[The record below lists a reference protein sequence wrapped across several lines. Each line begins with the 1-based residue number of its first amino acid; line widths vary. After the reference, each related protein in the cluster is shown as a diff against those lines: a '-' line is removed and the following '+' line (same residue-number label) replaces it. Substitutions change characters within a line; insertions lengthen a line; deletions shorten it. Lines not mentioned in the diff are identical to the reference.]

1 MGGKVFE
8 INGQVRL
15 NISKFMVSHDKRQH
29 VLFLFTCSEPRA
41 QTGSASWLQ
50 FSVKVDSVGGGES
63 HHGLAPAY
71 LCGILGVLR
80 FDWGWGWALGS
91 LSCGR
96 SSCSHRLQCFG
107 GPRDVLGPLSE
118 GDAIS
123 RIIPVTRSSPSLE
136 S

>member
-1 MGGKVFE
+1 MFE

-80 FDWGWGWALGS
+80 FDWGWVGLLEA
-91 LSCGR
+91 
-96 SSCSHRLQCFG
+96 F
-107 GPRDVLGPLSE
+107 
-118 GDAIS
+118 
-123 RIIPVTRSSPSLE
+123 PVAAQLFSSPAMLWWVS
-136 S
+136 